1 MDTRGTKRTGKVLAL
16 AAALGGAALVS
27 TLGCGDPSDA
37 IARIAREEP
46 PALSRA
52 AQARPGAGPEGPAR
66 AAAPGLPK
74 GGTPPLAAAAD
85 GDAAAEGSGDAGRLE
100 QGSTS
105 PSARG
110 SARGRRRRSGSAGEV
125 IAQEGAGRAAQ
136 DAGEERAAAAPELQ
150 VTRLVVSRGITGR
163 EPLEPATSF
172 VSAEIDRL
180 YAFVELS
187 NKARATSEITVTFT
201 PPDGGAPLPIR
212 LAVGAERRFRTWA
225 ATRKA
230 RAAGVWA
237 VTVGDAAGNELAR
250 TSFTITK

>member
-1 MDTRGTKRTGKVLAL
+1 MVLAL

-27 TLGCGDPSDA
+27 TLGCGDPREA
-37 IARIAREEP
+37 VARIAREEP

-52 AQARPGAGPEGPAR
+52 AQARPGAGPEGPAS
-66 AAAPGLPK
+66 AAAPGSPK
-74 GGTPPLAAAAD
+74 GGTPSIAAAAG
-85 GDAAAEGSGDAGRLE
+85 GDAAEEGSGDTGRLE
-100 QGSTS
+100 EGSTS

-110 SARGRRRRSGSAGEV
+110 AARGRRRRSGSAAE
-125 IAQEGAGRAAQ
+125 EGAGRAVQ
-136 DAGEERAAAAPELQ
+136 GAGAEERDAAAPGLQ
-150 VTRLVVSRGITGR
+150 VMRLVVSRGISGR

-172 VSAEIDRL
+172 ASAEIDRL

-187 NKARATSEITVTFT
+187 NKPRAASEITVTFT
-201 PPDGGAPLPIR
+201 PPDGRAPLLIR
-212 LAVGAERRFRTWA
+212 LPVGAERRFRTWA

-250 TSFTITK
+250 TSFTITT